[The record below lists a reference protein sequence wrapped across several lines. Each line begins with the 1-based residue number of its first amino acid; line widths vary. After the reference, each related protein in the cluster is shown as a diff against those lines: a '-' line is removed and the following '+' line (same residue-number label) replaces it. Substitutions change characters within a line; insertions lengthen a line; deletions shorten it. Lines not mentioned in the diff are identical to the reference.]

1 MVGDRTLPHEAV
13 GAGRRSSPP
22 APPPRTTSASGE
34 RRRPPTDPVIVRR
47 RVRVWGS
54 VQGVF
59 FRATC
64 AREASRRGLA
74 GWVRNV
80 ADGSVEAVFEGEAEA
95 VDAMTAWCRRGP
107 RGARVD
113 GVEAAEEPPE
123 GREGFEI
130 TG

>member
-1 MVGDRTLPHEAV
+1 MR
-13 GAGRRSSPP
+13 
-22 APPPRTTSASGE
+22 APNELVT
-34 RRRPPTDPVIVRR
+34 VRR
-47 RVRVWGS
+47 RVRVWGA

-80 ADGSVEAVFEGEAEA
+80 ADGSVEAVFEGEPDA
-95 VDAMTAWCRRGP
+95 VEAMTGWCRRGP
-107 RGARVD
+107 DGARVD
-113 GVEAAEEPPE
+113 AVEAADEPPQGLE
-123 GREGFEI
+123 DFRI